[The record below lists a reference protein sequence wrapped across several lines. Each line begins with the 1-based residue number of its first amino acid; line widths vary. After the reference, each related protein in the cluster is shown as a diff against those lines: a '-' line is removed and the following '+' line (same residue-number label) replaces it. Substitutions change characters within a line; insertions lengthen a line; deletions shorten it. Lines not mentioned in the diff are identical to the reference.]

1 MGRLRNTDL
10 GISRPASSFAFFV
23 QHCHQRFKAVKK
35 KLRLRE
41 KSYAQVPDASN
52 IATRWRTMASP
63 ERRPFVEKAQQE
75 AARNRSQRKKT
86 LHDVRCVKLTKQT
99 KGPSASS
106 FTHTEEVY
114 PFDMEH
120 LLVSPSVLGSGT
132 YGVVKLASSSLT
144 STCFAVKFAK
154 TTSAK
159 GLEHSSAKGRTAI
172 AEQDLVHEKAFLSSF
187 TSPHIVRCF
196 GLVAQGTT
204 LGLVMELC
212 HCTLSQWLNE
222 NPLACKPPENQVSQ
236 RDRFFLQ
243 LAVGLS
249 YIHEHKVLHLD
260 IKPNN
265 CLLSEDNQSIFTLK
279 LSDFGLAVHCPSSG
293 AEVVGKCVYNACY
306 RPPECDIKAKAGG
319 FIFQPWLTQL

>member
-1 MGRLRNTDL
+1 MADNGL
-10 GISRPASSFAFFV
+10 P
-23 QHCHQRFKAVKK
+23 
-35 KLRLRE
+35 RE
-41 KSYAQVPDASN
+41 KAFCGE
-52 IATRWRTMASP
+52 SP
-63 ERRPFVEKAQQE
+63 TGGGEEPISAE
-75 AARNRSQRKKT
+75 KT

-106 FTHTEEVY
+106 LSHTEEVY

-132 YGVVKLASSSLT
+132 YGVVKLASASLT

-159 GLEHSSAKGRTAI
+159 GREDSSAKGRTAV

-222 NPLACKPPENQVSQ
+222 NPLTRKPPENQVSQ
-236 RDRFFLQ
+236 RDRFFLH

-249 YIHEHKVLHLD
+249 YIHAHKVLHLD

-306 RPPECDIKAKAGG
+306 RPPECDTKAKAGG
-319 FIFQPWLTQL
+319 VIFQPWLTQL